1 MESPSD
7 RLLEI
12 RERLASAA
20 RKAGRDPAEI
30 ELMAVSKNFPAPT
43 IREVAESGHLL
54 FGENRVQEAE
64 SKIPE
69 LPTRLRWHLI
79 GHLQS
84 NKIRKALPLFEAI
97 HSIDS
102 LELARSL
109 NRVAAELG
117 LFPKVYLQA
126 NLAAEA
132 SKYGFTESTLVS
144 HLDELLG
151 LDHLEIL
158 GLMTIPP
165 VREDPEDSRADFA
178 ALRELRDRLAQRAG
192 IPLSGLSMGMSD
204 DFPIAIEEGATIVRV
219 GSALFGSRTQPGS

>member
-1 MESPSD
+1 METPAD
-7 RLLEI
+7 RLLVL
-12 RERLASAA
+12 RERLEAAA
-20 RKAGRDPAEI
+20 RKAGREPGEI
-30 ELMAVSKNFPAPT
+30 ELMAVSKNFPASV
-43 IREVAESGHLL
+43 IREVVESGQLL

-64 SKIPE
+64 SKIPD
-69 LPTRLRWHLI
+69 LPARLRWHLI

-102 LELARSL
+102 LDIARGV
-109 NRVAAELG
+109 NRVATELG

-126 NLAAEA
+126 NLAEEA
-132 SKYGFTESTLVS
+132 SKYGFGEQALLR
-144 HLDELLG
+144 HLDELLA

-165 VREDPEDSRADFA
+165 VRGDPEESRADFA
-178 ALRELRDRLAQRAG
+178 ALRELRDRLATRAG
-192 IPLSGLSMGMSD
+192 IPLDGLSMGMSD

-219 GSALFGSRTQPGS
+219 GSALFGPRKPTTP

>member
-1 MESPSD
+1 METPAD
-7 RLLEI
+7 RLLVL
-12 RERLASAA
+12 RERLEAAA
-20 RKAGRDPAEI
+20 RKAGREPGEI
-30 ELMAVSKNFPAPT
+30 ELMAVSKNFPAPV
-43 IREVAESGHLL
+43 IREVVESGQLL

-64 SKIPE
+64 SKIPD
-69 LPTRLRWHLI
+69 LPARLRWHLI

-102 LELARSL
+102 LDIARGV
-109 NRVAAELG
+109 NRVATELG

-126 NLAAEA
+126 NLAEEA
-132 SKYGFTESTLVS
+132 SKYGFGEQALLR
-144 HLDELLG
+144 HLDELLA

-165 VREDPEDSRADFA
+165 VREDPEESRADFA
-178 ALRELRDRLAQRAG
+178 ALRELRDRLATRAG
-192 IPLSGLSMGMSD
+192 IPLDGLSMGMSD

-219 GSALFGSRTQPGS
+219 GSALFGPRKPTTP